1 MVRSFDTSWCALK
14 NVGIG
19 FYEWVDFS
27 NFEELMTSQINFY
40 DTKIIPKNLFAS
52 SIFHTRF
59 LAFHSFIN
67 PQE

>member
-1 MVRSFDTSWCALK
+1 
-14 NVGIG
+14 
-19 FYEWVDFS
+19 
-27 NFEELMTSQINFY
+27 MTSQINFY
-40 DTKIIPKNLFAS
+40 DTKIVPKNLFAS